1 MLLTITSL
9 SLCSTNLWELGLII
23 ENEKPVTYQRE
34 IDIDNLD
41 AVNLYQ
47 DTNIR
52 ALHSNNFIPPIIKEI
67 KNPIFNKIDV
77 TKKYDELASMLSI
90 KDRIISVKKM
100 FLTKKFTGF
109 FSIYK
114 SLKEEDRNKD
124 KSLDIMYVQNLY
136 SSNNYKD
143 AKDFIDSL
151 EPSRL
156 APDLLLYKIKINIKL
171 NCKKEALNNINEFIE
186 KYNNSDLL
194 KYVIYEKKLLERTND
209 Y

>member
-1 MLLTITSL
+1 M
-9 SLCSTNLWELGLII
+9 CSINLWELGLII

-41 AVNLYQ
+41 AVSLYQ

-67 KNPIFNKIDV
+67 KNPNFNKIDV

-100 FLTKKFTGF
+100 FLNKKFTGF

-143 AKDFIDSL
+143 ANEFIDSL
-151 EPSRL
+151 DPLRL
-156 APDLLLYKIKINIKL
+156 VLYKIKINIKL
-171 NCKKEALNNINEFIE
+171 NRKKEALKNINEFIE

-209 Y
+209 N